1 MHLDSY
7 LVGVLTILIIL
18 VVETFLMT
26 YDNSTVLKK
35 TLDLLLEA
43 KKDRQTK
50 K

>member
-1 MHLDSY
+1 MHLDLY